1 MRAAAVLG
9 AVFALAQFSHAIF
22 SDDAFHLDSHQAL
35 LGIPQPHTTFFH
47 KPQSSSNASLLYT
60 LSDKAFLGAINPKNG
75 SLLWRQAL
83 AETEVT
89 AAANAFLVA
98 GDKDGQV
105 ISGFG
110 HDISSWDA
118 MDGRLRWQYLL
129 PEESKVLGL
138 RTVPAKTADSAVQDV
153 VFLSG
158 SASGD
163 GAISIT
169 RLAGTDGA
177 RIWERA
183 DSGVAAGSVLFL
195 AVSQRAVFVVAKSH
209 GLLAGSKTKVL
220 ELEPA
225 TGKETSSHTPAID
238 SEILAV
244 ASCPTDSFIV
254 TSEKPY
260 KSIKVNVL
268 GGSKVTTVSV
278 GDKAEEAQS
287 ASVSFSCGSSTP
299 AHFLVHLKSKDRQWA
314 EVLHITPKSRDLVK
328 AYTLP
333 ALDGVSTF
341 AAQHTGSEVFF
352 VRTTDTETSLYASS
366 SDARLGT
373 WPFKGTGNP
382 AINAPG
388 LHATAEV
395 ISTKSGFAV
404 RVAETSRNGHF
415 SLRRNGEPQWSRP
428 EVLSH
433 TTLAS
438 WVNENPQSA
447 LVEELETEAAVN
459 PTTAYIHRW
468 SRHLNDLASL
478 PQYIQQIPLILTGS
492 TESAP
497 QTRNR
502 FVGQKVIVLSTN
514 RLDVLALNTDTLA
527 IVWQTSLAD
536 IVNGSPTIT
545 QLITANGRVTASLSD
560 GSLAVVNVTNGQHIE
575 YLPGSVSAH
584 RVAAIPATP
593 HEAIIKIDADG
604 KPHVPRDLTTPEDG
618 AIVTISEAGTAFGWT
633 IGNEPRRTWTLR
645 PKPGAV
651 FTSAVSRADGEPVAS
666 IGTVLGNRAVLYKY
680 ISPNLALLTAT
691 SAHTI
696 TINLVDAV
704 TGSVLHSSSHHGVLA
719 GSPVPAVISENW
731 FAFAYASQDP
741 ETSTLSTQL
750 VISEM
755 YESEAS
761 NDRGPLSSKL
771 NYSSFSPDAG
781 SKPYIISQAY
791 SVAQPISHLAVT
803 QTGQGITSRWLLA
816 VLPESN
822 AIAAIPREILNAR
835 RPVDRDPSRD
845 EQEEGITKYSPLL
858 DIDPRWYLTH
868 SREVMG
874 IEKIL
879 ATPSLLESTSLIFAF
894 GHDVFSTQIAP
905 SGAFDILG
913 KGFNRIQFSRAEGP
927 ATMYDDAAAIA
938 SKITSLADDEG
949 KDVVLVMSSYGGFP
963 GTEAAYGLSKAT
975 RAKNGLKG
983 GIIALVYLAAFLPTV
998 GDSTKGLTGGMPGED
1013 EYMQLEYSPEFAA
1026 SIFGDLSDPTEH
1038 KRFFDQMTLHSRA
1051 SFDSTLKHEGWRD
1064 VKSYYLH
1071 TTNDRIIPPELQAKL
1086 IEKAKADGAHVEVTE
1101 IDASHV
1107 PMLGREQEVV
1117 DVLLKAA
1124 ATVVAP

>member
-9 AVFALAQFSHAIF
+9 AVFALVQFSQAIF

-60 LSDKAFLGAINPKNG
+60 LSDKAFLGAINPKDG
-75 SLLWRQAL
+75 SLLWRHAL
-83 AETEVT
+83 TETEL
-89 AAANAFLVA
+89 ASAANSFLVA
-98 GDKDGQV
+98 GDRDSQV

-110 HDISSWDA
+110 RTISSWDA

-129 PEESKVLGL
+129 PEKSKVLGL
-138 RTVPAKTADSAVQDV
+138 RTVPVKTGDFAIQDI

-163 GAISIT
+163 GVISIT

-177 RIWERA
+177 KIWERA
-183 DSGVAAGSVLFL
+183 DSGVAAGSVFL
-195 AVSQRAVFVVAKSH
+195 AVSRRAVFVVAKSH

-220 ELEPA
+220 ELDPT
-225 TGKETSSHTPAID
+225 TGKETGSHTPAID

-244 ASCPTDSFIV
+244 ASCPTNSYIV

-260 KSIKVNVL
+260 KTIKVNVL
-268 GGSKVTTVSV
+268 GGSKVTAVSIEDK
-278 GDKAEEAQS
+278 GDEAKS
-287 ASVSFSCGSSTP
+287 ASVSFSCGFATP
-299 AHFLVHLKSKDRQWA
+299 AHLLIHLKSKDRQRA
-314 EVLHITPKSRDLVK
+314 EVLHITPKSHNLVK

-333 ALDGVSTF
+333 ALDGASTF
-341 AAQHTGSEVFF
+341 AAQHIGSEVFF

-366 SDARLGT
+366 SDALVGT
-373 WPFKGTGNP
+373 WPFKGTETP
-382 AINAPG
+382 TVNAPG

-404 RVAETSRNGHF
+404 RVAETSINGHF
-415 SLRRNGEPQWSRP
+415 SLLRNGDLQWSRP

-433 TTLAS
+433 ATLAS

-447 LVEELETEAAVN
+447 LVDELETQAAVS

-468 SRHLNDLASL
+468 ARHLNDLASL
-478 PQYIQQIPLILTGS
+478 PQYIQHIPLILAGS
-492 TESAP
+492 TGSAP
-497 QTRNR
+497 QTHNR
-502 FVGQKVIVLSTN
+502 FVGQKLIVLSTS
-514 RLDVLALNTDTLA
+514 RLDVLALDTDTLA

-536 IVNGSPTIT
+536 IVTGSPTIT
-545 QLITANGRVTASLSD
+545 QLITSNGRTTTYLSD

-575 YLPGSVSAH
+575 HLPGSVPTH
-584 RVAAIPATP
+584 RIAAIPATP
-593 HEAIIKIDADG
+593 REAIIQIDADG
-604 KPHVPRDLTTPEDG
+604 KPHIPRDLAALEG
-618 AIVTISEAGTAFGWT
+618 SVIVTISEGGSAFGWT
-633 IGNEPRRTWTLR
+633 IEREPRRTWTLK
-645 PKPGAV
+645 PKPGAA
-651 FTSAVSRADGEPVAS
+651 FTSAISRADEEPVAS
-666 IGTVLGNRAVLYKY
+666 IGIVLGNREVLYKH

-696 TINLVDAV
+696 TISLIDAV
-704 TGSVLHSSSHHGVLA
+704 TGSILHSSSHNGVLA
-719 GSPVPAVISENW
+719 GSSVPAVISENW

-781 SKPYIISQAY
+781 SKPYIISQAF

-803 QTGQGITSRWLLA
+803 QTGQGITSRQLLA
-816 VLPESN
+816 VLPESD

-845 EQEEGITKYSPLL
+845 EQEEGITKYSPVL

-868 SREVMG
+868 SREVTG
-874 IEKIL
+874 IEKIM
-879 ATPSLLESTSLIFAF
+879 AAPSLLESTSLIFAF
-894 GHDVFSTQIAP
+894 GHDVFSTQITP

-913 KGFNRIQFSRAEGP
+913 KGFNRIQLLLTVA
-927 ATMYDDAAAIA
+927 
-938 SKITSLADDEG
+938 
-949 KDVVLVMSSYGGFP
+949 
-963 GTEAAYGLSKAT
+963 
-975 RAKNGLKG
+975 
-983 GIIALVYLAAFLPTV
+983 ALV
-998 GDSTKGLTGGMPGED
+998 
-1013 EYMQLEYSPEFAA
+1013 
-1026 SIFGDLSDPTEH
+1026 
-1038 KRFFDQMTLHSRA
+1038 
-1051 SFDSTLKHEGWRD
+1051 
-1064 VKSYYLH
+1064 
-1071 TTNDRIIPPELQAKL
+1071 
-1086 IEKAKADGAHVEVTE
+1086 
-1101 IDASHV
+1101 
-1107 PMLGREQEVV
+1107 LG
-1117 DVLLKAA
+1117 VLLLRPMTRSKMVESRW
-1124 ATVVAP
+1124 TS